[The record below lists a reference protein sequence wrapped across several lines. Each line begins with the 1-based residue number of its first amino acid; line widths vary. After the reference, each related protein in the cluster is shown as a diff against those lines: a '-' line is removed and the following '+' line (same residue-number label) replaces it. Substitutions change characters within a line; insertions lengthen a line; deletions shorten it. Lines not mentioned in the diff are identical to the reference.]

1 MRRSVTTSYL
11 SWPSSFLSWP
21 SSSLSYIRILVIL
34 SSNLIKCEIVRFAL
48 SYSLQKSYNTRY
60 LGPKAKKTNEFL
72 AHRQR
77 KKILLFT
84 VKFQVLTGVGFAIC
98 VSCMFQSMVDMAV
111 ITWSSKAFYLL
122 FTEQSSKQLE
132 NFFFDSVLETQVE
145 DGQPPIALDNL
156 GVLHGQLSLCLGI
169 ACLVIFILIAAGTK
183 SVGKVIK
190 IHWD

>member
-1 MRRSVTTSYL
+1 
-11 SWPSSFLSWP
+11 
-21 SSSLSYIRILVIL
+21 
-34 SSNLIKCEIVRFAL
+34 
-48 SYSLQKSYNTRY
+48 
-60 LGPKAKKTNEFL
+60 
-72 AHRQR
+72 
-77 KKILLFT
+77 
-84 VKFQVLTGVGFAIC
+84 
-98 VSCMFQSMVDMAV
+98 MAV

-132 NFFFDSVLETQVE
+132 NFFFDSVLETQVD

-190 IHWD
+190 IHCETNQILMRKLKKCKSVL

>member
-1 MRRSVTTSYL
+1 MKFGGVVFILIYL
-11 SWPSSFLSWP
+11 VMFLLLGTPLLLLEMTIGQYS
-21 SSSLSYIRILVIL
+21 
-34 SSNLIKCEIVRFAL
+34 AL
-48 SYSLQKSYNTRY
+48 SPTKLYRNLCPVSESTTWNFTTFQIGSKKDEWIFSSQ
-60 LGPKAKKTNEFL
+60 AKG
-72 AHRQR
+72 